1 MRMGQVKRI
10 WSWGRAGGDRD
21 TRLLCGAT
29 WASGELL
36 LYLFVLRKLYSG
48 GNGLDWTGLIRRR
61 DDGGKEKLV
70 FIVGRLSISTGRQNG
85 RLGRMGGHQPASSS
99 TTSHP

>member
-1 MRMGQVKRI
+1 MMRMMQVKRI

-48 GNGLDWTGLIRRR
+48 GNGLDWTGLIRRCWWER
-61 DDGGKEKLV
+61 KARVYRGS
-70 FIVGRLSISTGRQNG
+70 FINFNRQAEWQT
-85 RLGRMGGHQPASSS
+85 R
-99 TTSHP
+99 